1 MKTDLNLSQLVSQLD
16 YLSTLKKDYLISTD
30 DISVQ
35 TNPAESCINFQGVS
49 YPMQETAKRQLSAVC
64 GIPYSYV
71 KRIGKEYPELLDAN
85 YNGLLRNIHKNK
97 LMRTIG
103 GRVRAILSD
112 HYKKYENEAVLATI
126 LSVLDNIKGLNVV
139 SSSLTAERMYV
150 KMVSEIERVDVKVG
164 DSVAFGAIITNSE
177 VGMGSITVNPF
188 CMRLV
193 CTNGMALP
201 KYLGN
206 ARRIHLGRKFRTI
219 EEYEMIADDIDG
231 IRGNIEECLKEA
243 LDPVF
248 YMKIV
253 DKMRMATEIKLVA
266 PFESIDKVAKLYG
279 LDERE
284 KKTITVHYIAG
295 KDETLYGLVNAVTR
309 ASQDMQSYVRAT
321 EMEKIGSDILF
332 DGILSVTKKGSGML
346 MDSVLK

>member
-16 YLSTLKKDYLISTD
+16 YFSALKKDYLISTD
-30 DISVQ
+30 DISVHS
-35 TNPAESCINFQGVS
+35 TTVESCINLQGVS
-49 YPMQETAKRQLSAVC
+49 YPMQETAKRQLSTIC

-97 LMRTIG
+97 LMRTLG
-103 GRVRAILSD
+103 GQVRAILSD
-112 HYKKYENEAVLATI
+112 HYKKYENEAVLSTL
-126 LSVLDNIKGLNVV
+126 LSLLNNIKGLNVV

-150 KMVSEIERVDVKVG
+150 KLVSEIEKADVKVG
-164 DSVAFGAIITNSE
+164 DTVAFGAVVTNSE

-201 KYLGN
+201 KYLGS
-206 ARRIHLGRKFRTI
+206 ARRIHLGRKFKTI
-219 EEYEMIADDIDG
+219 EEYERDTDNING
-231 IRGNIEECLKEA
+231 IRGNIEECLKIA
-243 LDPVF
+243 LDPGF

-253 DKMRMATEIKLVA
+253 DKMRAATEIKLVD
-266 PFESIDKVAKLYG
+266 PLESIDRVAKLYG
-279 LDERE
+279 LDEHE
-284 KKTITVHYIAG
+284 KKKVIAHYVAV
-295 KDETLYGLVNAVTR
+295 KDDTLYGLVNAVTR
-309 ASQDMQSYVRAT
+309 ASQDIQSYVRAT
-321 EMEKIGSDILF
+321 EIERIGSDILF

-346 MDSVLK
+346 MKSVLE